1 MLEAFFLLAGMSDP
15 RLAIAINQFRDLSL
29 TTDSDFKYIFNKL
42 DFTVPIKLEG
52 FIDNTTR
59 CATFMPLYEAK
70 SQIKIR
76 EDKES
81 DEIPPSLTRK
91 NQAMDGLLISFRTSE
106 NPEETSTLS
115 IKNDMVSVSSSY
127 QEQLD
132 CKYLHIK
139 TRLDQMPKDISNIII
154 KKRMDTIVKVLGE
167 IEPNLIIDHVQIE
180 DMGGKDRFDAAIR
193 AFSKM
198 QGFDDIVNLGFVR
211 DAENTPASA
220 AFMSICGS
228 LQHIDVQPPA
238 TIGKVEKIHDKKI
251 GIFIMPNNNTPG
263 MLETVC
269 LNSIRQNRKYRYIL
283 PQKFRW

>member
-1 MLEAFFLLAGMSDP
+1 MS
-15 RLAIAINQFRDLSL
+15 
-29 TTDSDFKYIFNKL
+29 KK
-42 DFTVPIKLEG
+42 
-52 FIDNTTR
+52 
-59 CATFMPLYEAK
+59 
-70 SQIKIR
+70 
-76 EDKES
+76 KEI
-81 DEIPPSLTRK
+81 E
-91 NQAMDGLLISFRTSE
+91 
-106 NPEETSTLS
+106 
-115 IKNDMVSVSSSY
+115 SSSLLMV
-127 QEQLD
+127 EG
-132 CKYLHIK
+132 
-139 TRLDQMPKDISNIII
+139 KDECNFF
-154 KKRMDTIVKVLGE
+154 KALFVMLG
-167 IEPNLIIDHVQIE
+167 IDHVQIE

-238 TIGKVEKIHDKKI
+238 TIGKVEKIRDKKI